1 MSIDLLIEPVR
12 PIRVTPL
19 LPKIAVVLA
28 DMLGLSTPPALA
40 MERLEEGR
48 PLPVVTDQVGVDKGP
63 LLLIS
68 IAGEPETVA
77 LLGGADHLGVTISG
91 QRSSLLYALGAA
103 IAIALARELGSR
115 VWDDRKF
122 FGHEVHTSPETLFE
136 GLRVRGRHSDYR
148 DAAENITWGP
158 AGGS

>member
-1 MSIDLLIEPVR
+1 MN
-12 PIRVTPL
+12 PL

-40 MERLEEGR
+40 VERLEEGKR
-48 PLPVVTDQVGVDKGP
+48 LPVVTDQIGIDHGP
-63 LLLIS
+63 FLLIS
-68 IAGEPETVA
+68 IVGEPETVA
-77 LLGGADHLGVTISG
+77 LLGDADHLSVTISG

-103 IAIALARELGSR
+103 IAIALARELGSK

-122 FGHEVHTSPETLFE
+122 FGHEIHTSPEALFR
-136 GLRVRGRHSDYR
+136 GMKVQGRHSDYR
-148 DAAENITWGP
+148 DAAEKITWGP